1 MALIICKECRR
12 QFSDLAPAC
21 PGCAAPTAYSLDNP
35 LVPMTAAPPVQAEHS
50 RTSPA
55 ATPTTPIIPPI
66 ATPVAAPLADPEP
79 AAAVT
84 QPAYP
89 SAYQFVTDHTL
100 PASQDNTSPQPR
112 RQVGVL
118 LLLGVFICP
127 WIFYWLLLR
136 SGHSA
141 LARLSGFLWLLLCS
155 AIVLFL
161 MPHRTYNDNPVQQ
174 PVPEVLQPAPEQPTL
189 QDNGAPVFYP
199 LPGSSLTNATPSEPL
214 ATGTLNGGDNP
225 APAMPDQPGTQA
237 EQPATDNS
245 EPASIYATQDDD
257 DTLHASLSGCLL
269 QQAESGNFSAEDGGK
284 SAARMI
290 SRCYADFKPWFDHCI
305 ANQQNIKACNM
316 DAVDLAQATLKL
328 SGH

>member
-12 QFSDLAPAC
+12 QFSDLAAAC

-35 LVPMTAAPPVQAEHS
+35 LTPAAAPVHTEQP
-50 RTSPA
+50 RIGPA
-55 ATPTTPIIPPI
+55 TTPINTAI
-66 ATPVAAPLADPEP
+66 ATPVENVIPGEQTAPAPH
-79 AAAVT
+79 T
-84 QPAYP
+84 AYP

-100 PASQDNTSPQPR
+100 PASHDKASPHPQ
-112 RQVGVL
+112 RQVGVF
-118 LLLGVFICP
+118 LLLGIFLCP

-155 AIVLFL
+155 AILLFL
-161 MPHRTYNDNPVQQ
+161 MPHRSDKGSQVQQ

-189 QDNGAPVFYP
+189 ESNGAPVFYP
-199 LPGSSLTNATPSEPL
+199 LPGSSSKNDIPSEPL
-214 ATGTLNGGDNP
+214 ATGTLNGNNTP
-225 APAMPDQPGTQA
+225 ADAMPEEAGMQDEQA
-237 EQPATDNS
+237 ATAHS

-257 DTLHASLSGCLL
+257 ETLHASLSGCLL

-290 SRCYADFKPWFDHCI
+290 SRCYADFKPWFDRCI
-305 ANQQNIKACNM
+305 ANQQNSQACNR